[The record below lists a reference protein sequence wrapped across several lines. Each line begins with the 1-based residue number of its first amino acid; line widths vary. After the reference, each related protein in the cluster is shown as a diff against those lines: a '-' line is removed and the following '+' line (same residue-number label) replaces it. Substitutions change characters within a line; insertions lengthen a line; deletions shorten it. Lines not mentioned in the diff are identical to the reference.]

1 MASLIGFQTIGT
13 GESRPP
19 VLFPAKVL
27 GFIHIMGDIGIRGL
41 VHSPH
46 PVIAPVS
53 IPNLVVIEPVLGYE
67 GDPCITG
74 LERTGVVVSS

>member
-1 MASLIGFQTIGT
+1 MASLIGFQTVGT
-13 GESRPP
+13 GESRPSI
-19 VLFPAKVL
+19 LFLAEVL

-46 PVIAPVS
+46 PVIVPVS
-53 IPNLVVIEPVLGYE
+53 IPNLVMIEPVLGYE

-74 LERTGVVVSS
+74 LERTGVVMSS